1 MGTGYTRNDTANNIA
16 DGNIINA
23 SDLDGEFNAVE
34 SAFVAATGHTHDGTA
49 AEGGPITV
57 VGPAQDFVVSASEI
71 KPKTTNT
78 LDIGTNALQFKD
90 LYLDGEAFVDDLDVS
105 NVITLSEGTNDW
117 TIEVDTSDSDAV
129 VVKHNGT
136 ALFKLDTSGNATFA
150 GNVTGFGT
158 L

>member
-1 MGTGYTRNDTANNIA
+1 MGTGYERNDTANNIA
-16 DGNIINA
+16 DGNVINA
-23 SDLDGEFNAVE
+23 SDLDGEFNAIE
-34 SAFVAATGHTHDGTA
+34 TAFETTGHTHDGTDH
-49 AEGGPITV
+49 EGGPVTV
-57 VGPAQDFVVSASEI
+57 LGPAQEFVVTATVAR
-71 KPKTTNT
+71 PKTTNS
-78 LDIGTNALQFKD
+78 LDLGTNALQFKD
-90 LYLDGEAFVDDLDVS
+90 LYLDGEAFIDDLDVS

-150 GNVTGFGT
+150 GNVTGYGT